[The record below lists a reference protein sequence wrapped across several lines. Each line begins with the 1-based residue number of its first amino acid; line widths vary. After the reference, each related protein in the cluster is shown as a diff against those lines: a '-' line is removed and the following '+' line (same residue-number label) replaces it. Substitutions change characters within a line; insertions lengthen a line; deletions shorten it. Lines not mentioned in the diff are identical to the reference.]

1 MKKMSNNRKNK
12 NEKKK
17 KKRNKGTGSV
27 QYTFRVGIGFDIHR
41 FKRGGRKSVSKLVL
55 GQVEFDFV
63 GLEGA
68 SSDVD
73 VVLHAISD
81 AILGASGSPD
91 IGTIFPPESSR
102 GISSR
107 EILEKA
113 LSVAK
118 EKGFSVENVD
128 CVIVAQK
135 PKIGNKINE
144 MKKKLRDILGCGIN
158 IRVKSPEGLGSL
170 GRGEG
175 ISATAVALLKKEKNR
190 ENQTGGFTPRKSGT
204 K

>member
-1 MKKMSNNRKNK
+1 MRNNRKKK

-17 KKRNKGTGSV
+17 KKRNKGTSTA

-41 FKRGGRKSVSKLVL
+41 FRRSSRKNRRKLVL

-91 IGTIFPPESSR
+91 IGTIFPPKSSQ

-113 LSVAK
+113 LSIAK

-135 PKIGNKINE
+135 PKIGDKIND
-144 MKKKLRDILGCGIN
+144 MKKKLKDILDCDIN

-170 GRGEG
+170 GRVEG
-175 ISATAVALLKKEKNR
+175 ISATSVALLKKTEKRNKKKQR
-190 ENQTGGFTPRKSGT
+190 
-204 K
+204 